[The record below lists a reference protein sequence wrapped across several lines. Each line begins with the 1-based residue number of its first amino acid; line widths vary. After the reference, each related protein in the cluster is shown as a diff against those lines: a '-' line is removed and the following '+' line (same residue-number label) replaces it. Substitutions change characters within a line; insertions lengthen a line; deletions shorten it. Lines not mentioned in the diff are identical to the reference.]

1 MIRLRGR
8 PASPSVFRRSSS
20 RRARSSSG
28 RGSQRV
34 CGGGPP
40 TSCCVF
46 VVVSLQFPGDPSAW
60 TDHVRVNERLRSLRP
75 ERALS
80 SSRGMCFKLLS
91 RTHSPSQGACK
102 HAGRIFCLYAVSGD
116 PPDFLS
122 TRKGAK
128 SVHGRHRVAGVV
140 AEGLCGNA
148 RVLAFC
154 ARRELARGL
163 CACWFVFGFWSP
175 RSVNLVM
182 VPLQKDVKQQGKS
195 TLACGIFGFGKNQI
209 FSETC
214 SPLHLTTVLV
224 HHPGFGGK
232 VEKAE

>member
-80 SSRGMCFKLLS
+80 SSRGMKLLS
-91 RTHSPSQGACK
+91 RTHSPSQGAWRLQTRRK
-102 HAGRIFCLYAVSGD
+102 NI
-116 PPDFLS
+116 LS
-122 TRKGAK
+122 LCRFGGPTRLL
-128 SVHGRHRVAGVV
+128 VPTV
-140 AEGLCGNA
+140 
-148 RVLAFC
+148 
-154 ARRELARGL
+154 RREKVRDPCTDDTASRG
-163 CACWFVFGFWSP
+163 GS
-175 RSVNLVM
+175 RRDSV
-182 VPLQKDVKQQGKS
+182 
-195 TLACGIFGFGKNQI
+195 
-209 FSETC
+209 
-214 SPLHLTTVLV
+214 
-224 HHPGFGGK
+224 
-232 VEKAE
+232 

>member
-1 MIRLRGR
+1 MIRLLRGR

-46 VVVSLQFPGDPSAW
+46 VVVVSLQFPGDPSAW

-80 SSRGMCFKLLS
+80 SSRGMKLLS
-91 RTHSPSQGACK
+91 RTHSPSQGAWRLQTRRKNILSLCRFGGPTRLFCPREK
-102 HAGRIFCLYAVSGD
+102 ARNPCTDDTASRGGRGGTVC
-116 PPDFLS
+116 
-122 TRKGAK
+122 
-128 SVHGRHRVAGVV
+128 
-140 AEGLCGNA
+140 NA

-163 CACWFVFGFWSP
+163 CVCGFVFGFWSP
-175 RSVNLVM
+175 F
-182 VPLQKDVKQQGKS
+182 P
-195 TLACGIFGFGKNQI
+195 
-209 FSETC
+209 
-214 SPLHLTTVLV
+214 
-224 HHPGFGGK
+224 
-232 VEKAE
+232 